1 MVSESE
7 RVDYKR
13 GLRDRKQGKKITPI
27 PESDAYY
34 RGLLGEPLEGGK
46 HLKRA
51 WGLAIALALPISILS
66 YRALR
71 PRAS

>member
-7 RVDYKR
+7 RADYKR
-13 GLRDRKQGKKITPI
+13 GIRDRKQGKNLTPI

-34 RGLLGEPLEGGK
+34 KGLLGEPLEEGK

-51 WGLAIALALPISILS
+51 WGIAIALALPISILS

-71 PRAS
+71 PRTS

>member
-7 RVDYKR
+7 RADFKR
-13 GLRDRKQGKKITPI
+13 GLRDRKQRKKIAPV

-34 RGLLGEPLEGGK
+34 KGLLGEPLEESK

-51 WGLAIALALPISILS
+51 WGIALAVALPISILS

-71 PRAS
+71 PRTS